1 MEELRDPL
9 LIKPWLAGTKC
20 AVAAG
25 VCPLPVFA
33 VEPDAVSSLQL
44 EVRSVHTVQCTQL
57 SGTAAVCGSRQGK
70 VKLF

>member
-25 VCPLPVFA
+25 V
-33 VEPDAVSSLQL
+33 
-44 EVRSVHTVQCTQL
+44 SVTSFC
-57 SGTAAVCGSRQGK
+57 SGA
-70 VKLF
+70 